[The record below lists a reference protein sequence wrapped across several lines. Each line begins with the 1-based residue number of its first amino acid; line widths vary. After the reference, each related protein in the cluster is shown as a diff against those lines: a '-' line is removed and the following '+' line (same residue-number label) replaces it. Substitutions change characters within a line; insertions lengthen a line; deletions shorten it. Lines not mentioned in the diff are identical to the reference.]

1 MGAGEDEDEDEMI
14 EMGAVQRTIADVQN
28 QDAVFRAEAAAAPPM
43 DPTTEGA
50 TLKTLISDA
59 GVCERCASVTGV
71 RWDACADA
79 RKAAVA
85 LSDAELGAKVAAVI
99 EELDAAHLRPT
110 GIEER
115 LKSGVDAACHGIA
128 ALLTNIKT

>member
-1 MGAGEDEDEDEMI
+1 MGADEDAMVE
-14 EMGAVQRTIADVQN
+14 AVQRTITDVQN
-28 QDAVFRAEAAAAPPM
+28 QDALFRAEAAAAPPL
-43 DPTTEGA
+43 DPSTEGA

-79 RKAAVA
+79 RKAVVA
-85 LSDAELGAKVAAVI
+85 LSDTELGSKVAAVI

-128 ALLTNIKT
+128 ALLTNIKP